1 MSDGTIAG
9 ADSSPLIAISVVV
22 LQYHPVYAKVI
33 LFLLPAQYRYIEQ
46 NFLGPTSLCRDSSTG
61 SIEQIACQQI
71 VSDTLGARFKL
82 PKVQDARICV
92 YYGCN
97 KRAL

>member
-22 LQYHPVYAKVI
+22 LQHHPVYAKVI
-33 LFLLPAQYRYIEQ
+33 PFLLPARYRYIEQ
-46 NFLGPTSLCRDSSTG
+46 NSQGHASLCGDCSAG
-61 SIEQIACQQI
+61 GIEQIACQQI
-71 VSDTLGARFKL
+71 VSDTPGPCFKL
-82 PKVQDARICV
+82 PKVQDARIRV
-92 YYGCN
+92 YDGRN